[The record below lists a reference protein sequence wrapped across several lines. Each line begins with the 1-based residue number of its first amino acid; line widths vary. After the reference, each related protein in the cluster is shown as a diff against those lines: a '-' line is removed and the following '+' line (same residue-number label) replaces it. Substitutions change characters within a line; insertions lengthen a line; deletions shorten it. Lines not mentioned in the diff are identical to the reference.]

1 MGTQFTIDELANS
14 LVSPAYFSSEEE
26 EDMDVDILSVSAQGT
41 ERHSDDSDI
50 EVIACY
56 RHVPIAPT
64 KQNATRK
71 MTTDLSS
78 CVDDGLPEFPWDDF
92 SDFWPEDFKTAIVEL
107 GTGTD
112 AIGRENNCPI
122 NQCSKLVPQVDTPL
136 SPPLCEQGPSYGRYD
151 YVGPNVTDFT
161 VPVNSHI

>member
-14 LVSPAYFSSEEE
+14 LVSPAYFSEEE

-92 SDFWPEDFKTAIVEL
+92 SDFWPEDFKKAIVEL
-107 GTGTD
+107 GTGPG
-112 AIGRENNCPI
+112 AIGRTIVQSTSAQNLSLRRTRRFPHLRA
-122 NQCSKLVPQVDTPL
+122 SK
-136 SPPLCEQGPSYGRYD
+136 GPAMVVMITLD
-151 YVGPNVTDFT
+151 PM
-161 VPVNSHI
+161 

>member
-64 KQNATRK
+64 NRMPHAR
-71 MTTDLSS
+71 
-78 CVDDGLPEFPWDDF
+78 
-92 SDFWPEDFKTAIVEL
+92 
-107 GTGTD
+107 
-112 AIGRENNCPI
+112 
-122 NQCSKLVPQVDTPL
+122 
-136 SPPLCEQGPSYGRYD
+136 
-151 YVGPNVTDFT
+151 
-161 VPVNSHI
+161 